1 MELISSI
8 LAGLG
13 SMFGWGI
20 SDFFAKKTIDK
31 IGDIKTLFWAQT
43 FGIIP
48 ILIYFLFDSRNLNIT
63 FSTALIV
70 LFFAIA
76 DAIGYLLFYKALEKG
91 KVSIVGPVLASFAAF
106 SVLISAFIFNEQIS
120 IIRWI
125 LLGVVFIGIVFTSI
139 DFYGLKDGKIN
150 KKDIIAGLPETLIAV
165 IIFSVW
171 YPLWDNFVSINNNWV
186 LFVLL
191 IRIFI
196 SLFILTLSYITRNK
210 PVITKQ
216 NNDLWKY
223 LILIGLFD
231 GIAYLTLTWG
241 YESATL
247 TSVVT
252 MISAAYSLPTL
263 VLARVFLKE
272 KLNKSQ
278 LLGVFSI
285 IIGLILLAGFG
296 H

>member
-1 MELISSI
+1 MELITSI

-48 ILIYFLFDSRNLNIT
+48 ILIYFLVNSRNLNIT
-63 FSTALIV
+63 INTALTV

-76 DAIGYLLFYKALEKG
+76 DAVGYLLFYKALEKG

-125 LLGVVFIGIVFTSI
+125 LLGIVFLGIVFTSI
-139 DFYGLKDGKIN
+139 DFNGLKDGKIN

-171 YPLWDNFVSINNNWV
+171 YPLWDHFVSINNNWV

-196 SLFILTLSYITRNK
+196 SLFILALCFITKIK

-216 NNDLWKY
+216 NNNLWKY
-223 LILIGLFD
+223 LILIGFFD

-241 YESATL
+241 YESTSL

-263 VLARVFLKE
+263 VLARIFLGE
-272 KLNKSQ
+272 KLNKNQ

-285 IIGLILLAGFG
+285 IIGLVLLSGLG